1 MQDKTIKQRCLSFWL
16 ATTVSLRFHLV
27 TLLILCLSSVILTVG
42 SHADELDQ
50 ATLKV
55 LYTYKFGKFT
65 QWPDNRL
72 NTTNQH
78 FQYCILGENPFSQ
91 KTLNMIIGK
100 SVQGLPLAVE
110 VFDSGLVP
118 QEVLEKC
125 HLVFVSTS
133 EKHRLAT
140 ILSSLKKL
148 PVLSISDITGFS
160 AQGGMITLIESEGK
174 LHFQINP
181 DALQHAHISM
191 SSKIMELADI
201 VDKEQR

>member
-1 MQDKTIKQRCLSFWL
+1 MN
-16 ATTVSLRFHLV
+16 
-27 TLLILCLSSVILTVG
+27 VG
-42 SHADELDQ
+42 SHASELDQ

-65 QWPDNRL
+65 QWPDDKL
-72 NTTNQH
+72 NATNKH

-91 KTLNMIIGK
+91 KDLNMISGK
-100 SVQGLPLAVE
+100 SVQGLPLAIE

-118 QEVLEKC
+118 QEVLARC
-125 HLVFVSTS
+125 HLVFISRS
-133 EKHRLAT
+133 EKRRLAT

-148 PVLSISDITGFS
+148 PVLSISDMTEFS

-181 DALQHAHISM
+181 DALQQAHISM

-201 VDKEQR
+201 VAKGQR